1 MLGFLRTYSD
11 ENRQAVADAGIRL
24 TNHQA
29 DGFALIDLQDR
40 RNRAADRLKSTLTR
54 PFLAELAGAA
64 SVMHGDSPN
73 RSAIALRP
81 VSARHRES
89 LRLSPGGA
97 WLELIDGDFAELLAL
112 RDRIGALDRRLMARR
127 AAFTA
132 NSDELAAFVRDEL
145 EAPAW
150 RELTA
155 AAHDPR
161 LSVERAQA
169 FNHLAVELE
178 KAQHAV
184 KNYQAQLEQRVEERT
199 LQLRHLAEHDP
210 LTNPPNRRQLFRH
223 LDNFKTVNDSL
234 GHEFGDR
241 VLTEIGLCWSL
252 GLQVTIE
259 GVERPSQIDPLI
271 DCGDV
276 SIQGYLIGRPM
287 DSASV
292 LDFVGRTEAY
302 VESLLQAAEAHSP
315 VT

>member
-1 MLGFLRTYSD
+1 M
-11 ENRQAVADAGIRL
+11 ADAGIRL

-40 RNRAADRLKSTLTR
+40 RNRAADRLKSTLAR
-54 PFLAELAGAA
+54 PSLAELAGAA

-81 VSARHRES
+81 VSAWNRES
-89 LRLSPGGA
+89 LRLSPGEA

-112 RDRIGALDRRLMARR
+112 RDRIGELDRRLTARR

-132 NSDELAAFVRDEL
+132 NSDELAAFVQD
-145 EAPAW
+145 
-150 RELTA
+150 
-155 AAHDPR
+155 
-161 LSVERAQA
+161 
-169 FNHLAVELE
+169 ELE

-199 LQLRHLAEHDP
+199 LQRRHLAEHDP
-210 LTNPPNRRQLFRH
+210 LTNLPNRRQLFRH
-223 LDNFKTVNDSL
+223 LDIFKTVNDSL

-241 VLTEIGLCWSL
+241 VLTEIGLCRSL

-259 GVERPSQIDPLI
+259 GVERPSQSDPLI